1 MKQPNENLTA
11 QFEKNAQPTP
21 PAEPSKFERLATH
34 GRGIPRQGYVAAFD
48 QMTSAGK
55 AQIAADAATRGIK
68 VFPPAEKMLDG
79 NK

>member
-1 MKQPNENLTA
+1 MSKSKTDLVPH
-11 QFEKNAQPTP
+11 FEKLSAPTP
-21 PAEPSKFERLATH
+21 PAPPRDFERLATH
-34 GRGIPRQGYVAAFD
+34 DRGIPQQGYAKEIKAAT
-48 QMTSAGK
+48 QRGR